1 MWSQEI
7 LQNKLKWTVVHRHL
21 VETVLI
27 IKSLVV
33 GSVADPDKNSEYG
46 PKQLKKGKETWMTG
60 TVPTFFNMS
69 V

>member
-1 MWSQEI
+1 M
-7 LQNKLKWTVVHRHL
+7 VHRHL

-46 PKQLKKGKETWMTG
+46 PKQLKKRERDLNDRYG
-60 TVPTFFNMS
+60 TYFL
-69 V
+69 